1 MELENKNIQVPE
13 GITEIWQR
21 IVDSLAIFL
30 SVPCV
35 MINRLDPPEL
45 EVFRSN
51 TGQGGLLSAGR
62 RMPMD
67 GLYCTD
73 VAVRRQ
79 NLRVNGAESGPRRA
93 GSPASKTGII
103 AYLGVPLQWPDGVVF
118 GTLCAVDTSKKEWD
132 DKAENLLR
140 TLRDVIE
147 SHLYLIMNGGDLS
160 AAGPELE
167 HALNEVLTLH
177 GFIPV
182 NPGPVKLPGDRTEDC
197 GE

>member
-1 MELENKNIQVPE
+1 MELEGKNLQVPE
-13 GITEIWQR
+13 GVIETWQR
-21 IVDSLAIFL
+21 IVDTLAIFL

-51 TGQGGLLSAGR
+51 TGQGGFLPAGK

-73 VAVRRQ
+73 VALRRQ
-79 NLRVNGAESGPRRA
+79 KLRVSDAESDHLRA
-93 GSPASKTGII
+93 GYSAAKTGII

-118 GTLCAVDTSKKEWD
+118 GTLCAVDTSRKEWD
-132 DKAENLLR
+132 DKAENLLC
-140 TLRDVIE
+140 TLKDVIE
-147 SHLYLIMNGGDLS
+147 SHLELIMNGDELS
-160 AAGPELE
+160 AAGLELE
-167 HALNEVLTLH
+167 PALNEVLTLH

-182 NPGPVKLPGDRTEDC
+182 EPGTGIIPGDRAEDC